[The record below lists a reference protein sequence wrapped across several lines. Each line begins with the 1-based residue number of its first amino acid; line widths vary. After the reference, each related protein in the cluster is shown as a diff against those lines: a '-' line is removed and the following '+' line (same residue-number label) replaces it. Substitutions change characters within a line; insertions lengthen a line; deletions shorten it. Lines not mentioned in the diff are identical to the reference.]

1 MSITEMAVLVR
12 RAEQCISDKF
22 TELLEPTLLEDL
34 ELRTSEIN
42 PEEIVQVVL
51 DIDVHD
57 LLQWA
62 VPEKTSRAV
71 GKAMTTFKDERSMWE
86 VRKKLEAA
94 GHKDWANRAECL
106 RNCIY
111 DYQWPIF
118 TVLIHEEDA
127 FNEWVTF
134 GLKKWS
140 RYSRIRDRVVL

>member
-1 MSITEMAVLVR
+1 MSITTKEMAVLVR

-71 GKAMTTFKDERSMWE
+71 GKAMCKELNKRHLAETMDSLSAVKHEDES
-86 VRKKLEAA
+86 
-94 GHKDWANRAECL
+94 
-106 RNCIY
+106 
-111 DYQWPIF
+111 
-118 TVLIHEEDA
+118 
-127 FNEWVTF
+127 
-134 GLKKWS
+134 
-140 RYSRIRDRVVL
+140 